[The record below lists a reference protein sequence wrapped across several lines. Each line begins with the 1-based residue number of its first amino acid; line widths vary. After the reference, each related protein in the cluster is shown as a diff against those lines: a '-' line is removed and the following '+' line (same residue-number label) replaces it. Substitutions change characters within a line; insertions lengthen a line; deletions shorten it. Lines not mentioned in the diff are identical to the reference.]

1 MLSRVAHVV
10 VALQQIMDAQAQ
22 FLDSSTRTSR
32 FVLDP
37 GYGFLYLLERSE
49 SATDLP
55 FALTCLQ
62 KRVKNGNRHV
72 LTYFR
77 SIRQTLTSEDRSD
90 RLSSVDSTISEVH
103 KEFGSPPPSERL
115 CPSRCTDRR

>member
-1 MLSRVAHVV
+1 MLSRIAHAV

-22 FLDSSTRTSR
+22 FLDSSARTSR

-49 SATDLP
+49 LATDLR

-62 KRVKNGNRHV
+62 K
-72 LTYFR
+72 
-77 SIRQTLTSEDRSD
+77 
-90 RLSSVDSTISEVH
+90 
-103 KEFGSPPPSERL
+103 
-115 CPSRCTDRR
+115 